1 MLKNLLKP
9 ALLFLPFLLGLAF
22 PQVHILGKA
31 PFHLVRWLLII
42 MVFQAALQLQFRD
55 MHLRQEHWKSLALNL
70 LMALLP
76 FAFVKLFFPEE
87 QLLAEILFFTG
98 ISPTATAA
106 PVVTGLLNARI
117 GFALTGFALSNVAI
131 SLLLLF
137 LLPLVT
143 GNASFSFLLHI
154 AGTLLMVVVFP
165 MTAGLL
171 AKKFFPR
178 LPAMAKKYKI
188 FSLFLWSLCLCV
200 MAATAMDYFRK
211 QEKSAILFLLL
222 SGIATLLIC
231 VGNFLFGRLLARK
244 KYARE
249 TSQISGQK
257 NTTFSMYLAL
267 AYASTPAAA
276 LGPIFYILWH
286 NLWNAWQIYRHD
298 STREALRKKR
308 QEKLPENHS

>member
-1 MLKNLLKP
+1 
-9 ALLFLPFLLGLAF
+9 
-22 PQVHILGKA
+22 
-31 PFHLVRWLLII
+31 
-42 MVFQAALQLQFRD
+42 MVFQATLQLQFRD
-55 MHLRQEHWKSLALNL
+55 MHLRREHWQSLFLNL
-70 LMALLP
+70 LMALVP
-76 FAFVKLFFPEE
+76 FFFVKFFFPEE
-87 QLLAEILFFTG
+87 KLLAELLFFTG

-106 PVVTGLLNARI
+106 PVVTGLLNGRI
-117 GFALTGFALSNVAI
+117 GFALTGFTLSNVAI
-131 SLLLLF
+131 SLSLLF

-143 GNASFSFLLHI
+143 GNHSFSFLSHI

-178 LPAMAKKYKI
+178 LPAAAKKYKLI
-188 FSLFLWSLCLCV
+188 SLFLWSLCLFV
-200 MAATAMDYFRK
+200 MAATAGDYFRK
-211 QEKSAILFLLL
+211 QEKSALVILLL
-222 SGIATLLIC
+222 SGVLTLGIC
-231 VGNFLFGRLLARK
+231 FGNFFFGRLIARK